1 MNYNLITYSIYI
13 PIVVFIML
21 KVGWMFYKHGE
32 IYLLHIYNHDINLV
46 KSINNMLLIG
56 YYLIN
61 LGYSIL
67 TIAYWEQI
75 STSQQLVN
83 SLATTLGRIIIVLA
97 LLHYNNVLFLTY
109 IVKSKSLKQ

>member
-21 KVGWMFYKHGE
+21 KVGWLFYKHGE
-32 IYLLHIYNHDINLV
+32 IFLLHVYNHDINIV
-46 KSINNMLLIG
+46 KSINNILLIG

-61 LGYSIL
+61 LGYGIL

-75 STSQQLVN
+75 FNTAQLIS
-83 SLATTLGRIIIVLA
+83 SLTTTLGRIIIALA
-97 LLHYNNVLFLTY
+97 LLHYNNILFLTY
-109 IVKSKSLKQ
+109 IIKSKSLKQ